1 MKIFVSYSRR
11 DSGDFAKQIQKHLSS
26 FNYDIFTDVDSIRAG
41 EIWSNTIETNI
52 SSCDF
57 FVVIVT
63 YGALKSP
70 HVAKEVLQAQREK
83 KIIIPCFHKN
93 VRVDDIK
100 WGLNK
105 IQGIE
110 FSDKY
115 ELERELY
122 SKIGIETT
130 NKLPEFSNKTQS
142 IEEVSNSA
150 QWNLDKTKILK
161 HQKYSD
167 INIERPYTTSHFDA
181 EIISKKQAYERGKD
195 TVQFRSIFKGR
206 LTNGFFANLICAPED
221 DEFENT
227 TDNVSEDRKY
237 VKLWCRETLDYWSDK
252 DKGKLT
258 GDVNIDWKYWNW
270 NIPEFAP
277 LGDYKVE
284 MGVYDSV
291 TNNKKPILTLTDTI
305 RVIDKDDSHYRRHNR
320 VSI

>member
-1 MKIFVSYSRR
+1 M
-11 DSGDFAKQIQKHLSS
+11 
-26 FNYDIFTDVDSIRAG
+26 
-41 EIWSNTIETNI
+41 
-52 SSCDF
+52 
-57 FVVIVT
+57 
-63 YGALKSP
+63 
-70 HVAKEVLQAQREK
+70 QAQREK

-115 ELERELY
+115 ELARELY

-206 LTNGFFANLICAPED
+206 LTN
-221 DEFENT
+221 
-227 TDNVSEDRKY
+227 
-237 VKLWCRETLDYWSDK
+237 
-252 DKGKLT
+252 
-258 GDVNIDWKYWNW
+258 
-270 NIPEFAP
+270 
-277 LGDYKVE
+277 
-284 MGVYDSV
+284 DSLQ
-291 TNNKKPILTLTDTI
+291 I
-305 RVIDKDDSHYRRHNR
+305 
-320 VSI
+320 